1 MGIAM
6 AAWTWRTWP
15 DILIDFGREA
25 YVAWRLTEGDVLHRD
40 VVYVSGPLSP
50 YWNALWF
57 RVFGVGLDTL
67 FAVNAIILG
76 SLVVLWFGLLRRA
89 ADRLGAWVACAVFLT
104 LFGFAQYVGIG
115 NYNFMAPYSHELPHG
130 LLLATLGLVCWERIA
145 RGAGLSWA
153 GAAGVALGLVALTKI
168 EVFAA
173 AALANGVIA
182 FGLARRDGGPATRPR
197 LLAFAVGGVSPII
210 AAVLALSASLGF
222 EASLRAVGVAWLRL
236 FGDDL
241 AALPFYQRGLG
252 TDDLGA
258 NLGVALLWAGKI
270 GLLFVPA
277 FAAASLLGAQRFR
290 RPWVPFVCGALM
302 AAAIAGFDVAWLQAA
317 RALPLFAVAGL
328 AFALWRLAQP
338 RDDPARTA
346 ALLHAMLFAFAT
358 AMLAKI
364 FFHARIYQ
372 YGFALALPATLLL
385 VTTLVSWIPA
395 KIEQRGGYGAAFRGA
410 ALGVVLVAIIGH
422 LQIVAPYV
430 AKKSSRL
437 GGIDDAIRV
446 APVIA
451 RVLGTALEEVQA
463 RTRPGEPLTV
473 MPEGVMLNF
482 LARRPLPTPHFS
494 FNPFEVLIYGEDTMV
509 RAFEASPPAAVVL
522 VHHDT
527 SEHGARFLGR
537 NYGIDLL
544 AWIREH
550 YRTVRQIGDP
560 PLEPG
565 TRFGVQVLEAKRRR
579 R

>member
-1 MGIAM
+1 M

-15 DILIDFGREA
+15 DVLIDFGREA
-25 YVAWRLTEGDVLHRD
+25 YVAWRLTEGDVLHQD

-57 RVFGVGLDTL
+57 RIFGVGLDTL

-89 ADRLGAWVACAVFLT
+89 SDRAGAWVACAVFLT

-115 NYNFMAPYSHELPHG
+115 NYNYIAPYSHELPHG
-130 LLLATLGLVCWERIA
+130 LLLATLGVVCWERVG

-173 AALANGVIA
+173 AGLANGV
-182 FGLARRDGGPATRPR
+182 FVLGLARRDGGPATRAR
-197 LLAFAVGGVSPII
+197 CLAFAVGLVLPIM
-210 AAVLALSASLGF
+210 AAVLALSASLGL
-222 EASLRAVGVAWLRL
+222 EGSLRAVGIAWLRL

-252 TDDLGA
+252 TDDLAA
-258 NLGVALLWAGKI
+258 NLGAALLWAGKI

-277 FAAASLLGAQRFR
+277 FAVASLLGAERFR
-290 RPWVPFVCGALM
+290 RRWVPFVCGALM
-302 AAAIAGFDVAWLQAA
+302 AAAIAPFEIAWLQAA
-317 RALPLFAVAGL
+317 RALPLFAVVGL
-328 AFALWRLAQP
+328 ALTLWRLVQP
-338 RDDPARTA
+338 GDGSARTA
-346 ALLHAMLFAFAT
+346 TLLQATLFAFAT

-364 FFHARIYQ
+364 FFLARIYQ
-372 YGFALALPATLLL
+372 YGFAHALPAALLL
-385 VTTLVSWIPA
+385 VTTLVTWIPA
-395 KIEQRGGYGAAFRGA
+395 KIEQRGGSGAAFRGA
-410 ALGVVLVAIIGH
+410 ALGVVLVTIIGH

-437 GGIDDAIRV
+437 GGVDDAIRV

-463 RTRPGEPLTV
+463 RTRPGEPLSV

-494 FNPFEVLIYGEDTMV
+494 FNPFEVLVYGEDNML
-509 RAFEASPPAAVVL
+509 RAFEASPPAAVIL

-527 SEHGARFLGR
+527 SEHGARFLGHD
-537 NYGIDLL
+537 YGIDLL
-544 AWIREH
+544 AWVREH
-550 YRTVRQIGDP
+550 YRMVRQIGDP

-565 TRFGVQVLEAKRRR
+565 TRFGLQVLEAKGRHR
-579 R
+579 